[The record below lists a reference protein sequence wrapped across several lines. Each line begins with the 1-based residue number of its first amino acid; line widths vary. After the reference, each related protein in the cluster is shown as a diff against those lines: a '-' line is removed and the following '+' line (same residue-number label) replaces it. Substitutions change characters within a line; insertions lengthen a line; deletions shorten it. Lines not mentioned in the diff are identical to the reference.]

1 MRVIIALVSMIAFAA
16 LFVDPSTVDPS
27 TIITDAPSIIAEP
40 FGLNSSL
47 MLIGAVSVVSPL
59 EPLIVSVVQAAKAL
73 SVSRAQMYV
82 LVKKGHFKLIKIP
95 GAGKRSGILVSDLK
109 RYVSECAAASAPDD
123 KAPPAPKSDEP
134 SPAASQPAVV
144 LGAYDLVAADLRA
157 ASRDGEP
164 ATRAEKPPP
173 HRRTRQQLKKE
184 DHGTYEKKSAGQEQ
198 MCSSP
203 ALQCDGPWQGE
214 IANGK
219 RRSHDCNKSSPSR
232 LQRPSATSTRQ
243 SPQNMEGFGSWLITQ
258 LCRSSQMRT
267 LQTVILPSPWS
278 SMAVTSFC

>member
-1 MRVIIALVSMIAFAA
+1 MIKRPRRRSRTSLHPQRRNRPWCLARMTWWPPI
-16 LFVDPSTVDPS
+16 FV
-27 TIITDAPSIIAEP
+27 
-40 FGLNSSL
+40 
-47 MLIGAVSVVSPL
+47 
-59 EPLIVSVVQAAKAL
+59 
-73 SVSRAQMYV
+73 R
-82 LVKKGHFKLIKIP
+82 H
-95 GAGKRSGILVSDLK
+95 
-109 RYVSECAAASAPDD
+109 
-123 KAPPAPKSDEP
+123 
-134 SPAASQPAVV
+134 
-144 LGAYDLVAADLRA
+144 
-157 ASRDGEP
+157 P
-164 ATRAEKPPP
+164 ATANPLRAEKPPP

-267 LQTVILPSPWS
+267 LQTVILPSP
-278 SMAVTSFC
+278 